1 MTAVPLGRRRGIVSA
16 AGLAATALVLAACGG
31 GSGGGDDDAS
41 DGGGS
46 GGGSLL
52 IGTTDKITTIDPA
65 GSYDNGSF
73 AVMNQVYPFLMNTPY
88 GSPDVEPDIAE
99 SAEFTSPTEYTV
111 TLKPGLT
118 FANGNDLTSS
128 DVKFTFDRQLAIFE
142 SGADEGNGPGSLLY
156 NLDSVAAPDDT
167 TVVFTLKSPDDQVFP
182 QILSSP
188 AGPIVDEEVFAA
200 DALTPDDEIVD
211 GQAFAGPYTITGYSQ
226 NDLVSYEA
234 NPEYQGLLG
243 QAKTQEVSVT
253 YYAEASNLKLAVQQ
267 GDVDVAF
274 RSLSATDIE
283 DLRGD
288 DNVKVVDGP
297 GGEIRYITFN
307 FNTQPYGATTPEA
320 DPAKALAV
328 RQAVADLIDRD
339 EIADQVYKGTYT
351 PLYSY
356 VPEGLT
362 GATESLKGLYGDG
375 EGGPDADKAAA
386 ALEAAG
392 VETPVQLSLQYSND
406 HYGPSSSEEY
416 ALIKDQ
422 LESTGLFAVDLQTT
436 EWVQYAKDRT
446 SDVYPAY
453 QLGWFPDYSDAD
465 NYLTPFFLTENFLGN
480 HYDNQEVNDLI
491 LQQAVTADAGERTA
505 IIEQIQDAVAAD
517 LSTVPY
523 LQGAQVAVVGADV
536 TGAEDTLDA
545 SFKFR
550 YGALA
555 IG

>member
-1 MTAVPLGRRRGIVSA
+1 MTAVPHGRRRGIVTG
-16 AGLAATALVLAACGG
+16 AGLVATALVLAACGG
-31 GSGGGDDDAS
+31 SGDDSS
-41 DGGGS
+41 DGGGDGGS
-46 GGGSLL
+46 GGALL

-73 AVMNQVYPFLMNTPY
+73 AVMNQIYPFLMNTPY

-111 TLKPGLT
+111 TLKEGLT

-128 DVKFTFDRQLAIFE
+128 DVKFSFDRQLAIFE
-142 SGADEGNGPGSLLY
+142 SGADDGNGPGSLLY
-156 NLDSVAAPDDT
+156 NLDSVAAPDDL

-188 AGPIVDEEVFAA
+188 VGPIVDEDVFAA
-200 DALTPDDEIVD
+200 DALTPDAEIVD
-211 GQAFAGPYTITGYSQ
+211 GQAFAGPYVLTDYAQ
-226 NDLVSYEA
+226 NDLLSYTA
-234 NPEYQGLLG
+234 NPDYQGLLG
-243 QAKTQEVSVT
+243 APKTEEINVQ
-253 YYAEASNLKLAVQQ
+253 YYTDASNLKLEVQQ
-267 GDVDVAF
+267 GTVDVAF

-328 RQAVADLIDRD
+328 RQAVADLIDRE

-362 GATESLKGLYGDG
+362 GANEALKGLYGDG
-375 EGGPDADKAAA
+375 EGGADADKAAET
-386 ALEAAG
+386 LEAAG

-406 HYGPSSSEEY
+406 HYGPSSGEEY

-446 SDVYPAY
+446 ADVYPAY

-465 NYLTPFFLTENFLGN
+465 NYLTPFFLTDNFLGN
-480 HYDNQEVNDLI
+480 HYDNAEVNDLI
-491 LQQAVTADAGERTA
+491 LQQAVTTDTAERTA
-505 IIEQIQDAVAAD
+505 LIGEIQDAVAQD

>member
-1 MTAVPLGRRRGIVSA
+1 MTAVPHGRRRGFA
-16 AGLAATALVLAACGG
+16 TGAGLVATALVLAACGG
-31 GSGGGDDDAS
+31 GSGSDDDA
-41 DGGGS
+41 DGGDA

-88 GSPDVEPDIAE
+88 GSPEVEPDIAE
-99 SAEFTSPTEYTV
+99 SAEFTAPTEYTV

-118 FANGNDLTSS
+118 FANGNELTSS
-128 DVKFTFDRQLAIFE
+128 DVKFTFDRQLAIFAN
-142 SGADEGNGPGSLLY
+142 GADEGNGPGSLLY

-188 AGPIVDEEVFAA
+188 AGPIVDEDVFAA

-211 GQAFAGPYTITGYSQ
+211 GQAFAGPYTIADYSQ
-226 NDLVSYEA
+226 NDLVTYQA
-234 NPEYQGLLG
+234 NPDYQGLLG
-243 QAKTQEVSVT
+243 APESEEISVS
-253 YYAEASNLKLAVQQ
+253 YYAEASNLKLDVQQ
-267 GDVDVAF
+267 GNVDVAF
-274 RSLSATDIE
+274 RSLTATDIE

-307 FNTQPYGATTPEA
+307 FDTQPYGATTPEA

-328 RQAVADLIDRD
+328 RGAVADLIDRE

-362 GATESLKGLYGDG
+362 GANEALKGLYGDG
-375 EGGPDADKAAA
+375 EGGADADAAA
-386 ALEAAG
+386 ERLEAAG

-406 HYGPSSSEEY
+406 HYGPSSGEEY

-422 LESTGLFAVDLQTT
+422 LESTGLFTVDLQTT

-480 HYDNQEVNDLI
+480 HYDNTEVNDLI
-491 LQQAVTADAGERTA
+491 LEQAVTTDATARTA
-505 IIEQIQDAVAAD
+505 LIEQIQDAVAAD

-555 IG
+555 KG

>member
-1 MTAVPLGRRRGIVSA
+1 MTAVPHGRRRGFA
-16 AGLAATALVLAACGG
+16 TGAGLVATALVLAACGG
-31 GSGGGDDDAS
+31 GSGDDSSDGG

-46 GGGSLL
+46 GGSLL

-88 GSPDVEPDIAE
+88 GSPEVEPDIAE
-99 SAEFTSPTEYTV
+99 SAEFTSPNEYTV

-118 FANGNDLTSS
+118 FANGNELTSS
-128 DVKFTFDRQLAIFE
+128 DVKFTFDRQLTILAN
-142 SGADEGNGPGSLLY
+142 GADEGNGPGSLLY

-167 TVVFTLKSPDDQVFP
+167 TVVFTLKEPDDQLFP

-188 AGPIVDEEVFAA
+188 AGPIVDEDVFAA
-200 DALTPDDEIVD
+200 DALTSDDEIVEA
-211 GQAFAGPYTITGYSQ
+211 QAFAGPYTITDYSQ
-226 NDLVSYEA
+226 NDLVTYQA
-234 NPEYQGLLG
+234 NPDYQGLLG
-243 QAKTQEVSVT
+243 AAKTEEISVS
-253 YYAEASNLKLAVQQ
+253 YYAEASNLKLDVQQ
-267 GDVDVAF
+267 GNIDVAW
-274 RSLSATDIE
+274 RSLTATDIE

-288 DNVKVVDGP
+288 DDVQVVDGP

-320 DPAKALAV
+320 DPAKAQAV
-328 RQAVADLIDRD
+328 RGAVADLIDRE

-351 PLYSY
+351 PLYSF

-362 GATESLKGLYGDG
+362 GANEALKGLYGDG
-375 EGGPDADKAAA
+375 EGGADADKAAER
-386 ALEAAG
+386 LEAAG

-406 HYGPSSSEEY
+406 HYGPSSGEEY

-446 SDVYPAY
+446 ADVYPAY

-465 NYLTPFFLTENFLGN
+465 NYLTPFFLQENFLGN
-480 HYDNQEVNDLI
+480 HYDNAEVNDLI
-491 LQQAVTADAGERTA
+491 LQQAATADPAARTA
-505 IIEQIQDAVAAD
+505 LIEQIQDAVAAD

-523 LQGAQVAVVGADV
+523 LQGAQVAVVGTDV
-536 TGAEDTLDA
+536 TGTEDTLDA

-555 IG
+555 KG